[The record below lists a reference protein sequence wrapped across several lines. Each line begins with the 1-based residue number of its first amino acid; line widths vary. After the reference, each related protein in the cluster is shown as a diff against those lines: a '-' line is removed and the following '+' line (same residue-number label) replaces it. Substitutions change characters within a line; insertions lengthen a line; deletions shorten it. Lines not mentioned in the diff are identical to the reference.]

1 MDKVDSMQVKM
12 GIINP
17 KNERKS
23 DVRHKKCVTKMKN
36 VFDGFIGRLATAEET
51 VSELVDVSIESS
63 KIKEQLVKK
72 RESYKM
78 FH

>member
-12 GIINP
+12 GIINS

-51 VSELVDVSIESS
+51 VSEVVDVSIESS